1 LSDKRNCVEDALKE
15 GTLQG
20 RAKEDLFAG
29 KRIAAKNVMI

>member
-1 LSDKRNCVEDALKE
+1 LSHKRNCVEDALKE

-29 KRIAAKNVMI
+29 KEIVAKNIMI